1 MFPYINAGHSGG
13 VLLEV
18 KVVEMKIPKASTC
31 NWTRA
36 WSWRDQ
42 YWGRWAISS

>member
-1 MFPYINAGHSGG
+1 MFPYINAGHSG
-13 VLLEV
+13 VLFE
-18 KVVEMKIPKASTC
+18 VVEMKIPKASTY

-42 YWGRWAISS
+42 YRGRWTISS